1 MKRFW
6 VLLLV
11 ACMMMTGAA
20 EASSGD
26 FMGHW
31 YGILVQSGKVQSI
44 MEHAGLESSLL
55 FAEDKTVQ
63 WAMNERILEGE
74 WQYSPDADR
83 MDLSI
88 VGMEFSVTRYSEDKL
103 AMDLG
108 TQIMILAR
116 EKEDP
121 FAFLQ
126 LTNASG
132 PEAFSG
138 NWVAVYMEM
147 DGFYVLLGDAE
158 QPVAGLVIDGETAS
172 FVYAIGEY
180 VSEQYDAEYRFEDG
194 KLKASSVKITLKP
207 AKMKIGGTMKKDLK
221 EIKEFKA
228 SEIIDAIKKGETY
241 YGLKYIM
248 KMPQL
253 KKSRKFYV
261 TLAYESP
268 DGYLMVDK
276 ADSLTFDRVNNGYQT
291 LTVFTGE
298 AFFGYLYK
306 LIEDIPKGT
315 YKVHLFWDGMKV
327 QTKTFKVN

>member
-1 MKRFW
+1 MFRRGIS
-6 VLLLV
+6 VLIVLCLL
-11 ACMMMTGAA
+11 AA
-20 EASSGD
+20 
-26 FMGHW
+26 
-31 YGILVQSGKVQSI
+31 YLVCIPAAALGETKVTISGKVKYKAGKTTISWKVDGSDDGYYRVSI
-44 MEHAGLESSLL
+44 QAVDNGPAEQARYSIGETDKHSIETFLMVPGKKYEVTIRGLFFNIL
-55 FAEDKTVQ
+55 AQKTVKV
-63 WAMNERILEGE
+63 
-74 WQYSPDADR
+74 PDA
-83 MDLSI
+83 
-88 VGMEFSVTRYSEDKL
+88 
-103 AMDLG
+103 
-108 TQIMILAR
+108 
-116 EKEDP
+116 
-121 FAFLQ
+121 
-126 LTNASG
+126 
-132 PEAFSG
+132 PE
-138 NWVAVYMEM
+138 
-147 DGFYVLLGDAE
+147 
-158 QPVAGLVIDGETAS
+158 
-172 FVYAIGEY
+172 
-180 VSEQYDAEYRFEDG
+180 FEDG

-207 AKMKIGGTMKKDLK
+207 AKMKVGGTMKKDLK